1 MSNSLGNCN
10 RDIRKFCR
18 ENGIKPSAANVDLIA
33 KEVRRTS
40 QDNERHDAREK
51 ARGGAR
57 AVDNAGRDVE
67 AARKDYVLRQLAKR
81 NEPRR

>member
-1 MSNSLGNCN
+1 MSNSAGNTN
-10 RDIRKFCR
+10 RDVRKFCR
-18 ENGIKPSAANVDLIA
+18 ENGIKPSAANVELIG
-33 KEVRRTS
+33 KEVRRTE
-40 QDNERHDAREK
+40 QGNERHDAREK

-67 AARKDYVLRQLAKR
+67 AARKAHVLRQLAKR